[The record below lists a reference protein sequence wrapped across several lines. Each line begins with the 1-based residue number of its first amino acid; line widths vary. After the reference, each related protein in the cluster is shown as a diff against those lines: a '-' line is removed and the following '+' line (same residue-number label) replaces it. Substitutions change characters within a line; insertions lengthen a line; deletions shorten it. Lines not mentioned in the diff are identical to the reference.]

1 MSGSMKANKAHIEK
15 FQKALSEMT
24 PERVDSLSRSFAAMK
39 SQEEYSQP
47 LMRRMAF
54 GGDCSFDANRKQVE
68 LSGEF
73 SKEDLFR
80 IALTMI

>member
-1 MSGSMKANKAHIEK
+1 
-15 FQKALSEMT
+15 
-24 PERVDSLSRSFAAMK
+24 MK